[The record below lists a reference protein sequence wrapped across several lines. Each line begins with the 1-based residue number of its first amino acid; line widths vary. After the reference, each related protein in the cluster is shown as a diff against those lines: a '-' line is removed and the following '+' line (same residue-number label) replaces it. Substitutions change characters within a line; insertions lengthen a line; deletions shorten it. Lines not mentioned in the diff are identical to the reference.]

1 MTRHAQLGAS
11 KARRWMACPGS
22 VKMTRDLPDVETPY
36 SREGTAA
43 HELAAGW
50 LKRTDGPSHRGV
62 DPEMVEGVRP
72 YVEYVQNRVKEM
84 AYGGADG
91 RLFVEETFD
100 LADLQPAEE
109 MYGTADAVLIAGREI
124 EVVDLKYGSGVVVQV
139 RRDGHVNEQLLFY
152 LLGAVLKHWRKAYPL
167 AFPTDQGVAVAASAV
182 ELFDRMSVT
191 IVQPRATHADGVV
204 RSTDVTAGELLD
216 FVEELLRKAK
226 ATHAPDAPLH
236 AGDWCRFCPAH
247 ASCPEAYAHAQLVAQ
262 TVFDVVPADTPPSP
276 ESLPIAVVGS
286 VLAQAHVLEE
296 WLRALRRRAEAELR
310 AGRSVPGFKLVAK
323 RATRQWADTNSALAA
338 IHACNVD
345 PYQPHTAISPAEFER
360 RAGFKLNPKR
370 DGPGLETVKYSSG
383 VTLAPDADPRPAVPA
398 GPETAFDVLSSG
410 AQEADIEDGQG

>member
-50 LKRTDGPSHRGV
+50 LKRTDGPSHRGA

-100 LADLQPAEE
+100 LADLEPAEE
-109 MYGTADAVLIAGREI
+109 MYGTADAVLTAGREI

-139 RRDGHVNEQLLFY
+139 RRDGRVNEQLLYY
-152 LLGAVLKHWRKAYPL
+152 LLGALMKHWRKAHPD
-167 AFPTDQGVAVAASAV
+167 AAPNRGMAVAATQM
-182 ELFDRMSVT
+182 FDSMSVT
-191 IVQPRATHADGVV
+191 IVQPRAAHVDGIV
-204 RSTDVTAGELLD
+204 RSTSVTADEVWAFTAELLQ
-216 FVEELLRKAK
+216 KAK

-236 AGDWCRFCPAH
+236 AGDWCRFCSAH

-310 AGRSVPGFKLVAK
+310 AGRPVPGFKLVAK
-323 RATRQWADTNSALAA
+323 RATRQWADLAWAESALGAELGTRA
-338 IHACNVD
+338 YVR
-345 PYQPHTAISPAEFER
+345 TLLSPAGYEKEVR
-360 RAGFKLNPKR
+360 QKLGRK
-370 DGPGLETVKYSSG
+370 DDSEGLRTVKYSSG

-410 AQEADIEDGQG
+410 AQEANIEDSQG